1 MSLLRHSGRGGE
13 RHGQAACR
21 GPVTSVARSTG
32 EGHVRAGCGVLGAPG
47 ARACLSLGLCYTE
60 LASLKGEPWPPD
72 PCRDPEAR
80 PPPRAFFAGLDFSQ
94 LTKRNPPGASSF
106 GSPGPGRICS
116 CNSSIL
122 FFEQSQQAS
131 AKSPSRR
138 VRDNSITCTM
148 ALSVT
153 RAPFLYRCPNAHS
166 ATALLMVGTS
176 GVCTWVLPW

>member
-72 PCRDPEAR
+72 PCRDPEAQR
-80 PPPRAFFAGLDFSQ
+80 TSARRLRGAGFFPIDEQEPAGCVQFWLARSGQDLQLQLVDLVLRA
-94 LTKRNPPGASSF
+94 
-106 GSPGPGRICS
+106 I
-116 CNSSIL
+116 
-122 FFEQSQQAS
+122 
-131 AKSPSRR
+131 
-138 VRDNSITCTM
+138 
-148 ALSVT
+148 
-153 RAPFLYRCPNAHS
+153 
-166 ATALLMVGTS
+166 
-176 GVCTWVLPW
+176 